1 MALIGVASLTVL
13 YQLFMALRWYRKD
26 RRVMAMLSDG
36 QISVYRQ
43 SRGIFQGLGTSLFL
57 MFLAAVG
64 IAFVFSQLR

>member
-1 MALIGVASLTVL
+1 
-13 YQLFMALRWYRKD
+13 
-26 RRVMAMLSDG
+26 MLSDG

-43 SRGIFQGLGTSLFL
+43 PRGIFHGLGTSLFL